1 MSFKDGHLTSFC
13 FLHWA
18 CLVSPKYTF
27 PSPEDLPDPGIE
39 PGSSALQADALPS
52 EPPGKP
58 EEKNR
63 CIQRFALFTEVYYK
77 EHRTGIWELMHLSL
91 NRWVKLCNLFKGT
104 VYLMYLMLY
113 A

>member
-1 MSFKDGHLTSFC
+1 MDCSPPGSSVHGIFQARVLEWVAISFSR
-13 FLHWA
+13 
-18 CLVSPKYTF
+18 
-27 PSPEDLPDPGIE
+27 DLPDPGIE
-39 PGSSALQADALPS
+39 PRSPALQADALLS

-58 EEKNR
+58 GEEKNR
-63 CIQRFALFTEVYYK
+63 CNQRFALFTEVYYK